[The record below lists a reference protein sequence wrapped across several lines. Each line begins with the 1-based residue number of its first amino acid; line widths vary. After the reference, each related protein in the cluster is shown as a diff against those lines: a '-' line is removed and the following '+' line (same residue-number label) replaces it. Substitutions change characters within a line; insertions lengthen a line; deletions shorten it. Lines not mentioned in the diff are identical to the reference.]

1 MAADNTGGTF
11 TISVSGPGVIA
22 GTTVTA
28 TICTATSNVAI
39 SVSTKAV
46 DAQGGFGIVVV
57 PGSGTFTASCDRAQL
72 TTTITGNWVLV
83 NTA

>member
-1 MAADNTGGTF
+1 MSADYTGGTF
-11 TISVSGPGVIA
+11 TINPSGPGVIA

-39 SVSTKAV
+39 SISTKSV
-46 DAQGGFGIVVV
+46 DAQGGFGLIIV
-57 PGSGTFTASCDRAQL
+57 PGSGSFTASCDRTQL
-72 TTTITGNWVLV
+72 TTTLTGNWVLV